1 MKFRHA
7 IFMIVLKL
15 AGFHVFTDLNGRFF
29 VLGARGKRGSRALY
43 IEEL

>member
-1 MKFRHA
+1 MKFRHVLIIA
-7 IFMIVLKL
+7 TLKL

-29 VLGARGKRGSRALY
+29 ILGARGKRGSRAIY